1 MPRASHAPD
10 SAGEHLV
17 LVVSALSPSISA
29 VWFPVIAPTSQP
41 CLGSFS
47 DIIRQDLRVAC
58 LYDGFSIIHVGV
70 HMYGVCVDAF
80 LYEYRAHVFAC
91 ILCVQKAYLTYL
103 VYIQGIYKG
112 YVVCV
117 HAGLCAVCAV
127 LCVLQHVCMYVL
139 CCMCMHA
146 VLYAECVP
154 VCAHVL

>member
-1 MPRASHAPD
+1 MWSHSQVQTLGTTLLMPRTSHAPD

-80 LYEYRAHVFAC
+80 LYKYRAR
-91 ILCVQKAYLTYL
+91 
-103 VYIQGIYKG
+103 
-112 YVVCV
+112 VCV
-117 HAGLCAVCAV
+117 YSVCAKGIFNISGV
-127 LCVLQHVCMYVL
+127 YTGYL
-139 CCMCMHA
+139 
-146 VLYAECVP
+146 
-154 VCAHVL
+154 